1 MGRLAAQPPC
11 RKSDRGRRGMTSA
24 LPTLLLV
31 DDETHALAAMRM
43 ALEDDFDCL
52 TAEGAD
58 DAMRLMEENFVHAIF
73 CDQRMPGKTGVEFLS
88 EVRDRWPET
97 VRIIITGYTETN
109 DMISAINEAGIYQ
122 LITKP
127 WHPDQLMMAAKNAA
141 QLFQLSRDHD
151 RLSLEMRFMGK
162 TAESK
167 VEARRR
173 ALREGFGFEKVLRTQ
188 NSPMNATVELA
199 RQVASFDVPVLI
211 CGEPGSGKDMMARS
225 MHYASLRSDQS
236 FFEINCTGL
245 PDDVLRVE
253 LLGARKGALPGMPST
268 RIGLLQKA
276 SRGTLFL
283 NGVDSLSP
291 EMQLL
296 LLRVAT
302 EGSFEPL
309 GASETLTTNVRL
321 MAGSHSDPAQAVAEG
336 RLRRDLYY
344 ALSTTE
350 LRLPALRDRIE
361 DLGIIAQ
368 KMLSD
373 LAAEHAKP
381 VDGLAPLALEF
392 LGNYDWPGN
401 LPELSNELTR
411 MLILSQDARLGPE
424 IISRH
429 ILQADPALR
438 HGDDAA
444 DVLTGEGTLK
454 DRVEAIEARI
464 LRETLTRLKWNK
476 SRAAEELGLSR
487 VGLRSKLDR
496 YGVHQPGKFSPADEE
511 D

>member
-1 MGRLAAQPPC
+1 M
-11 RKSDRGRRGMTSA
+11 ST

-31 DDETHALAAMRM
+31 DDEEHSLAAMRM
-43 ALEDDFDCL
+43 ALEDDFECL
-52 TAEGAD
+52 TALNAD
-58 DAMRLMEENFVHAIF
+58 EATRLMEENFVQAIF
-73 CDQRMPGKTGVEFLS
+73 CDHRMPGKTGVEFLAD
-88 EVRDRWPET
+88 VRDRWPET

-109 DMISAINEAGIYQ
+109 DMIAAINEAGIYQ
-122 LITKP
+122 FLTKP

-151 RLSLEMRFMGK
+151 RMSLEMRFMGK
-162 TAESK
+162 TAETK

-173 ALREGFGFEKVLRTQ
+173 TLREGFGFERILRSA

-211 CGEPGSGKDMMARS
+211 TGEAGTGKDVMARA

-236 FFEINCTGL
+236 FYEINCAGL
-245 PDDVLRVE
+245 PDDVLMIE
-253 LLGARKGALPGMPST
+253 LLGAKKGAVPGTPNN

-283 NGVDSLSP
+283 NGVDTLSP
-291 EMQLL
+291 QMQLI

-302 EGSFEPL
+302 EGSFEPV
-309 GASETLTTNVRL
+309 GGTETLTTNTRL
-321 MAGSHSDPAQAVAEG
+321 MTGSHSDLSEAIERG
-336 RLRRDLYY
+336 RFRKDLFY

-350 LRLPALRDRIE
+350 LGLPPLRSRLD
-361 DLGIIAQ
+361 DLDILTRHILG
-368 KMLSD
+368 D
-373 LAAEHAKP
+373 LASEHSKP
-381 VDGLAPLALEF
+381 VEGLSNLALEF

-401 LPELSNELTR
+401 LPELTNELTR
-411 MLILSQDARLGPE
+411 MLILSQEPRLGPE
-424 IISRH
+424 LISRH
-429 ILQADPALR
+429 ILQADPSVSARPDPRETDL
-438 HGDDAA
+438 
-444 DVLTGEGTLK
+444 LCSEGTL
-454 DRVEAIEARI
+454 RERIEAMEARI

-476 SRAAEELGLSR
+476 SRAADELGLSR

-496 YGVHQPGKFSPADEE
+496 YGVHQPGKYSTADEE

>member
-1 MGRLAAQPPC
+1 M
-11 RKSDRGRRGMTSA
+11 KA
-24 LPTLLLV
+24 LPTILLV

-43 ALEDDFDCL
+43 ALEDDFECL
-52 TAEGAD
+52 TAETAD
-58 DAMRLMEENFVHAIF
+58 EATRLMEENFVHAIF
-73 CDQRMPGKTGVEFLS
+73 CDHRMPGKTGVEFLS

-109 DMISAINEAGIYQ
+109 DMIAAINDAGIYQ

-141 QLFQLSRDHD
+141 QLFRLSREHD

-162 TAESK
+162 TAENK

-173 ALREGFGFEKVLRTQ
+173 TLREGFGFERILRGP
-188 NSPMNATVELA
+188 NSPMNATVALA

-211 CGEPGSGKDMMARS
+211 SGEAGTGKDIMARA

-236 FFEINCTGL
+236 FFELNCVGL
-245 PDDVLRVE
+245 PDDVLRLE
-253 LLGARKGALPGMPST
+253 LLGARKGALANLPST
-268 RIGLLQKA
+268 KIGLLQKA

-309 GASETLTTNVRL
+309 GASETLTTNTRL
-321 MAGSHSDPAQAVAEG
+321 MVGSHADLTRAVADG
-336 RLRRDLYY
+336 GFRKDLYY
-344 ALSTTE
+344 ALAATE
-350 LRLPALRDRIE
+350 LTLPALRDRLE
-361 DLGIIAQ
+361 DLDILASHILAE
-368 KMLSD
+368 
-373 LAAEHAKP
+373 LAAEHSKP
-381 VDGLAPLALEF
+381 VEGLTSLALEF

-411 MLILSQDARLGPE
+411 MLILSQEPRLGPE

-429 ILQADPALR
+429 ILQADPSVRADPR
-438 HGDDAA
+438 AA

-454 DRVEAIEARI
+454 DRVEVIEARI

-496 YGVHQPGKFSPADEE
+496 YGVAQPGKYDPAEEE

>member
-1 MGRLAAQPPC
+1 
-11 RKSDRGRRGMTSA
+11 MTP

-31 DDETHALAAMRM
+31 DDEEHALAAMRM
-43 ALEDDFDCL
+43 ALEDDFECL
-52 TAEGAD
+52 TAAHAD
-58 DAMRLMEENFVHAIF
+58 EAMRLMEENFVHAIF
-73 CDQRMPGKTGVEFLS
+73 CDHRMPGKTGVEFLT

-109 DMISAINEAGIYQ
+109 DMIAAINEAGIYQ
-122 LITKP
+122 LVTKP
-127 WHPDQLMMAAKNAA
+127 WHPDQLVMAAKNAA

-173 ALREGFGFEKVLRTQ
+173 TLREGLGFERVLRSA

-211 CGEPGSGKDMMARS
+211 CGEAGTGKDVMARA

-236 FFEINCTGL
+236 FYELNCAGL
-245 PDDVLRVE
+245 PDDVLMVE
-253 LLGARKGALPGMPST
+253 LLGAKKGALPGMPTT

-283 NGVDSLSP
+283 NGVDTLSP
-291 EMQLL
+291 QMQLI

-309 GASETLTTNVRL
+309 GGSETMTTNARL
-321 MAGSHSDPAQAVAEG
+321 MVGSHDDLSAAVAAG
-336 RLRRDLYY
+336 RFRKDLFY
-344 ALSTTE
+344 ALSVTHLSLPP
-350 LRLPALRDRIE
+350 LRARRD
-361 DLGIIAQ
+361 DLDVLTRH
-368 KMLSD
+368 MLGD
-373 LAAEHAKP
+373 LAAEHSKP
-381 VDGLAPLALEF
+381 VEGLTGLALEF

-401 LPELSNELTR
+401 LPELGNELTR
-411 MLILSQDARLGPE
+411 MLILAQETKLGPE
-424 IISRH
+424 LISRH
-429 ILQADPALR
+429 ILQADPSVSAR
-438 HGDDAA
+438 PDPGEA
-444 DVLTGEGTLK
+444 DLLAREGSLK
-454 DRVEAIEARI
+454 DRVEALEARI

-487 VGLRSKLDR
+487 LGLRSKLDR
-496 YGVHQPGKFSPADEE
+496 YGVQQPGKTSPAEQE